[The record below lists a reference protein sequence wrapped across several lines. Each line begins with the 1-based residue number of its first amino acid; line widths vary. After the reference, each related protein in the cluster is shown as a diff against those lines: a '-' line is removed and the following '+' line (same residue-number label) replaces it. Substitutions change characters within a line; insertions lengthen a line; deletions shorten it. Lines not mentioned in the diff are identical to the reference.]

1 MKTHNFSI
9 APQGAIYVTGAV
21 NSVATAILVDT
32 GSAVTILHKDLWEQ
46 SARSALEAISSP
58 VTVANGQSLHILG
71 LGTVRICIADVEF
84 VHQAMIADD
93 VSQSCLL
100 GADFLVPHGAVIDFK
115 TNQLQVDKAV
125 VPMHHSAIMIE
136 ALPKQVCRVSVATT
150 AIIRGGEEKLLWV
163 PSTTLGIFVST
174 TLVCWS
180 QRRALKHNASY

>member
-1 MKTHNFSI
+1 MPVRKRGSVGDEGRSPAASSLKTHNFSI

-46 SARSALEAISSP
+46 SARSALEAISSL
-58 VTVANGQSLHILG
+58 VTVANGQPLPILG

-100 GADFLVPHGAVIDFK
+100 GADFLVPHNRLQNQPAPSGQSSGA
-115 TNQLQVDKAV
+115 
-125 VPMHHSAIMIE
+125 
-136 ALPKQVCRVSVATT
+136 
-150 AIIRGGEEKLLWV
+150 
-163 PSTTLGIFVST
+163 
-174 TLVCWS
+174 
-180 QRRALKHNASY
+180 NASVSH